1 MDDDLLK
8 KIQNISNQINE
19 ENHHAVLDSQE
30 TAEDYFERLDE
41 DDTRRYE
48 KMKEAIVQEKKAAQT
63 YEELTKVLIQRLF

>member
-48 KMKEAIVQEKKAAQT
+48 KMKEAIV
-63 YEELTKVLIQRLF
+63 

>member
-1 MDDDLLK
+1 MNDDLLK

-19 ENHHAVLDSQE
+19 ENHYAVLDSQE